1 MYVDEPNDNSENSDA
16 KLALSA
22 RYDSL
27 CILSEGINFVL
38 PEL

>member
-27 CILSEGINFVL
+27 CIFFKRG
-38 PEL
+38 